1 MPIQIIPA
9 PGWFAVL
16 ATAHPPFYE
25 LSPLVGWL
33 FRSDRREF
41 SLEGLIVDERL
52 VKAPE
57 SARFIGYGHDSVLS
71 ERRQQEWSRRGQAMW
86 DPS

>member
-1 MPIQIIPA
+1 MPIQLVPA

-16 ATAHPPFYE
+16 ATPHPPFYE

-33 FRSDRREF
+33 FRSERRAF
-41 SLEGLIVDERL
+41 SLEGLIADDRV

-57 SARFIGYGHDSVLS
+57 IARFICYGHDSIVS
-71 ERRQQEWSRRGQAMW
+71 ERQLQEWSRRGQTMT
-86 DPS
+86 